1 MYLLGSDPE
10 HSREMVLDDIFRGRI
25 ELLIIMAKDFLN
37 GKPLGAYQLR
47 AIEKNAI
54 HIEIE
59 CYSFFTDFD
68 WIQANN
74 PHGFSKHAC
83 HQLKLMALMMKAV
96 AKGSSV
102 EQYQKM
108 EIQEMLKAVAN
119 LLEDVGKGNDAI
131 LNVA

>member
-25 ELLIIMAKDFLN
+25 ELLIVMAKDFLN
-37 GKPLGAYQLR
+37 GKPLGPYQLR
-47 AIEKNAI
+47 AMEKNAI

-68 WIQANN
+68 WTHAVS
-74 PHGFSKHAC
+74 PHGLSKHAC
-83 HQLKLMALMMKAV
+83 RQLKLMALMMKAV
-96 AKGSSV
+96 AKGYPL
-102 EQYQKM
+102 EQNQKM
-108 EIQEMLKAVAN
+108 EMQEMLEAVTR
-119 LLEDVGKGNDAI
+119 LLEDACKGNNVT

>member
-37 GKPLGAYQLR
+37 GKLLGAYQLR
-47 AIEKNAI
+47 AMEKNAI

-59 CYSFFTDFD
+59 CYSFITDFD
-68 WIQANN
+68 WVQANN
-74 PHGFSKHAC
+74 PHGFGKHAC

-96 AKGSSV
+96 AKGSPA

-108 EIQEMLKAVAN
+108 EIQEMLKTVTN

>member
-10 HSREMVLDDIFRGRI
+10 YSREMVLDDIFRGRI
-25 ELLIIMAKDFLN
+25 GLLIIMAKDFLN

-47 AIEKNAI
+47 AMEKNAI

-59 CYSFFTDFD
+59 CHSFLTDFD
-68 WIQANN
+68 WIYTNS

-83 HQLKLMALMMKAV
+83 HQLKLLALMMKTV
-96 AKGSSV
+96 AKGSPI
-102 EQYQKM
+102 EQNQKM
-108 EIQEMLKAVAN
+108 EMQVVIKSVKN
-119 LLEDVGKGNDAI
+119 LFEDVGNGNDAI

>member
-1 MYLLGSDPE
+1 M
-10 HSREMVLDDIFRGRI
+10 DDIFRSRI

-47 AIEKNAI
+47 AMEKNAI

-59 CYSFFTDFD
+59 CYSFFADFD
-68 WIQANN
+68 WIQVNN
-74 PHGFSKHAC
+74 PHGFNKHAW

-96 AKGSSV
+96 AKGSPA
-102 EQYQKM
+102 EQCQKM
-108 EIQEMLKAVAN
+108 EMQEMLKAVTN
-119 LLEDVGKGNDAI
+119 LLEDVGNGNDTI